1 MSKRYSGKSK
11 KDKRFNKKFKISKKG
26 KSKLKNN

>member
-11 KDKRFNKKFKISKKG
+11 KDRKFNKKPKLSKKS
-26 KSKLKNN
+26 KSKLKK

>member
-11 KDKRFNKKFKISKKG
+11 KDKKFNKRAKLSKKA
-26 KSKLKNN
+26 KSKLKK